1 MWGGGHSRKDCTM
14 DHSNHSGNPKHT
26 EGQPPDSTVA
36 VIEEVEIDI
45 EIEDR
50 EEPMG
55 FSVVVDERFH
65 ETVRARIEATEE
77 MHLFEHGHDK
87 PLPCP
92 PHGRKA
98 IRLVGHR
105 CPIVTLEV
113 RYEHRTIE
121 HRFAP
126 SETVFKALQW
136 AVGKKGFNLDPVAAA
151 KANLILP
158 GADAPLPREAAL
170 GKFVKHGHCTL
181 VVDLTLK
188 DFSNG

>member
-1 MWGGGHSRKDCTM
+1 MEHYNQTE
-14 DHSNHSGNPKHT
+14 NPKPV
-26 EGQPPDSTVA
+26 EDQPPDSGAAVVA
-36 VIEEVEIDI
+36 VVEIDVEI

-55 FSVVVDERFH
+55 FSVIVDERFH
-65 ETVRARIEATEE
+65 ETVRARIGVTEE
-77 MHLFEHGHDK
+77 MLHLFEHGDDK
-87 PLPCP
+87 PLPST

-105 CPIVTLEV
+105 CPIIALQV

-121 HRFAP
+121 HRFVP

-136 AVGKKGFNLDPVAAA
+136 AVSKKGFGLDPVAAA

-158 GADAPLPREAAL
+158 GADTPLPREAAL

>member
-1 MWGGGHSRKDCTM
+1 M
-14 DHSNHSGNPKHT
+14 DHSNYPENPKRT
-26 EGQPPDSTVA
+26 EGKPPDSTVA
-36 VIEEVEIDI
+36 VLEVVEIDL

-50 EEPMG
+50 EELMG

-65 ETVRARIEATEE
+65 ETLRARIGVSEE
-77 MHLFEHGHDK
+77 MHLFEHGHDQ
-87 PLPCP
+87 PLSCP

-105 CPIVTLEV
+105 CPVVMLEV

>member
-1 MWGGGHSRKDCTM
+1 MEHG
-14 DHSNHSGNPKHT
+14 NQSGNPRQV
-26 EGQPPDSTVA
+26 EGQPPDSVLE
-36 VIEEVEIDI
+36 VIEILEIDVEI

-50 EEPMG
+50 EETMV

-65 ETVRARIEATEE
+65 ETVRARIGVTEDV
-77 MHLFEHGHDK
+77 HLFEHGHDK

-105 CPIVTLEV
+105 CPVVTLQV

-121 HRFAP
+121 HHFAP

-136 AVGKKGFNLDPVAAA
+136 AVGKKGFGLDPVAAA

-158 GADAPLPREAAL
+158 GAEAPLPREDAL

>member
-1 MWGGGHSRKDCTM
+1 MEDYKHSENR
-14 DHSNHSGNPKHT
+14 NHV
-26 EGQPPDSTVA
+26 EGTSPDSV
-36 VIEEVEIDI
+36 VEVLEVMEIDMEI

-50 EEPMG
+50 EEAMS
-55 FSVVVDERFH
+55 FTIALDEHFH
-65 ETVRARIEATEE
+65 ETVRARIGVTEE

-87 PLPCP
+87 PLPSA

-105 CPIVTLEV
+105 CPVVTLQV
-113 RYEHRTIE
+113 RYEHHTIE

-136 AVGKKGFNLDPVAAA
+136 AVGKKGFGLDPVAAA

-158 GADAPLPREAAL
+158 DADAPLPREDAL
-170 GKFVKHGHCTL
+170 GKFVKHSHCTL

>member
-1 MWGGGHSRKDCTM
+1 ME
-14 DHSNHSGNPKHT
+14 NHNQNENVKHG
-26 EGQPPDSTVA
+26 EGQPPDSDA
-36 VIEEVEIDI
+36 VVVEVLEIDIEI

-50 EEPMG
+50 EEPIG
-55 FSVVVDERFH
+55 LSVVVDERFH
-65 ETVRARIEATEE
+65 ETVRARIGVTEE

-87 PLPCP
+87 PLPCL
-92 PHGRKA
+92 PHGRKV

-105 CPIVTLEV
+105 CPVVTLQA
-113 RYEHRTIE
+113 RYDHRTIE

-126 SETVFKALQW
+126 SETVFKGLQW
-136 AVGKKGFNLDPVAAA
+136 AVSKQGFGLDPVAAA

-170 GKFVKHGHCTL
+170 GKFVKHSHCTL

>member
-1 MWGGGHSRKDCTM
+1 MEN
-14 DHSNHSGNPKHT
+14 SNDSGNPKHT
-26 EGQPPDSTVA
+26 EGRPPDSTAEVLE
-36 VIEEVEIDI
+36 VVEIEI
-45 EIEDR
+45 EIEDH

-55 FSVVVDERFH
+55 FALVMDEHFH
-65 ETVRARIEATEE
+65 QTVRAHIEASED
-77 MHLFEHGHDK
+77 MHLFEHGHEE

-126 SETVFKALQW
+126 SVTAFKALQW
-136 AVGKKGFNLDPVAAA
+136 AVGKKGFYLDPVAAA

-170 GKFVKHGHCTL
+170 GKFVKYGHCTL
-181 VVDLTLK
+181 IVDLTFK

>member
-1 MWGGGHSRKDCTM
+1 MEH
-14 DHSNHSGNPKHT
+14 GNPRENPKRA
-26 EGQPPDSTVA
+26 ESQPPDSSA
-36 VIEEVEIDI
+36 VLVEVLEIDIEI

-55 FSVVVDERFH
+55 FSMVVDERFH
-65 ETVRARIEATEE
+65 ETVRARIGFNEE

-92 PHGRKA
+92 PHGRKV

-105 CPIVTLEV
+105 CPVVTVQV

-121 HRFAP
+121 QRFVP

-136 AVGKKGFNLDPVAAA
+136 AVSKKGFGLDPVAAA

>member
-1 MWGGGHSRKDCTM
+1 MEHG
-14 DHSNHSGNPKHT
+14 NHPESPKHA
-26 EGQPPDSTVA
+26 ESQPPDSSA
-36 VIEEVEIDI
+36 VLVEVREIDIEI

-65 ETVRARIEATEE
+65 ETVRTFIGVTEE

-105 CPIVTLEV
+105 CPVVTLQV

-121 HRFAP
+121 HPFVP

-136 AVGKKGFNLDPVAAA
+136 AVSRKGFGLDPVAAA

-158 GADAPLPREAAL
+158 AADTPLPREAAL

>member
-1 MWGGGHSRKDCTM
+1 MEDN
-14 DHSNHSGNPKHT
+14 NHSGNPGHT
-26 EGQPPDSTVA
+26 GGEPPDPV
-36 VIEEVEIDI
+36 VDVLEEVEIDI

-50 EEPMG
+50 EESMG
-55 FSVVVDERFH
+55 FSVVVNERFH
-65 ETVRARIEATEE
+65 ENVRARIGMSEE
-77 MHLFEHGHDK
+77 MHLFEHGHDQ
-87 PLPCP
+87 PLLCP
-92 PHGRKA
+92 PPGRKA

-105 CPIVTLEV
+105 CPVVTLEV

-158 GADAPLPREAAL
+158 GADAPLPRESAL
-170 GKFVKHGHCTL
+170 GKFVKHGHCAL

>member
-1 MWGGGHSRKDCTM
+1 MWGGGHSRKDIIM
-14 DHSNHSGNPKHT
+14 EQSNQSGSPNHT
-26 EGQPPDSTVA
+26 EGQPSDSTLAIFEV
-36 VIEEVEIDI
+36 VEIDIEI

-55 FSVVVDERFH
+55 FSVVVDERFQ
-65 ETVRARIEATEE
+65 ETIRARIEATEE

-105 CPIVTLEV
+105 CPVVTLEV

-126 SETVFKALQW
+126 SETVFKA
-136 AVGKKGFNLDPVAAA
+136 
-151 KANLILP
+151 
-158 GADAPLPREAAL
+158 RSES
-170 GKFVKHGHCTL
+170 
-181 VVDLTLK
+181 VV
-188 DFSNG
+188 

>member
-1 MWGGGHSRKDCTM
+1 MGN
-14 DHSNHSGNPKHT
+14 SNHPGNLKHP
-26 EGQPPDSTVA
+26 EGQPPDSTVE
-36 VIEEVEIDI
+36 VLEVVEIDVEI

-65 ETVRARIEATEE
+65 ETVRAHIEATEE
-77 MHLFEHGHDK
+77 MQLFEHGHDK

-170 GKFVKHGHCTL
+170 GKFVKHGHCAL

>member
-1 MWGGGHSRKDCTM
+1 MDDLNHKEKDQ
-14 DHSNHSGNPKHT
+14 PQ
-26 EGQPPDSTVA
+26 EQRPPDFGAGA
-36 VIEEVEIDI
+36 VEVLEIDVEI
-45 EIEDR
+45 EIEER

-55 FSVVVDERFH
+55 FAIVVDDRFR
-65 ETVRARIEATEE
+65 ETVRTRIGATEE
-77 MHLFEHGHDK
+77 MHLFEHGHDE

-105 CPIVTLEV
+105 CRLVTLQV

-121 HRFAP
+121 HTFAP
-126 SETVFKALQW
+126 AATVFKGLQW
-136 AVGKKGFNLDPVAAA
+136 AVSKKGFGLDPVAAA

-158 GADAPLPREAAL
+158 NADAPLPREDAL
-170 GKFVKHGHCTL
+170 GKFVKHSHCTL

>member
-1 MWGGGHSRKDCTM
+1 MENNNQPENPSHM
-14 DHSNHSGNPKHT
+14 DGR
-26 EGQPPDSTVA
+26 PPDPAT
-36 VIEEVEIDI
+36 EVSEVLEIDVEI

-50 EEPMG
+50 DEAVC
-55 FSVVVDERFH
+55 FSIAVDERFH
-65 ETVRARIEATEE
+65 ETVRARIGVTEE
-77 MHLFEHGHDK
+77 MHLFEHGHEK
-87 PLPCP
+87 HLPHP

-98 IRLVGHR
+98 IRMVGHR
-105 CPIVTLEV
+105 CAVITLKV
-113 RYEHRTIE
+113 RYEHREVE
-121 HRFAP
+121 HHFAP

-136 AVGKKGFNLDPVAAA
+136 AVGKKGFGLDPVAAA

-158 GADAPLPREAAL
+158 GADAPLPREDAL

>member
-1 MWGGGHSRKDCTM
+1 MEDLNQKEKMEPH
-14 DHSNHSGNPKHT
+14 
-26 EGQPPDSTVA
+26 EGRPPDSGVGVA
-36 VIEEVEIDI
+36 EVLEIDVEI
-45 EIEDR
+45 EVEDR

-55 FSVVVDERFH
+55 FAIVIDERFH
-65 ETVRARIEATEE
+65 ETVRTRIGAAED
-77 MHLFEHGHDK
+77 MHLFEHGHDE
-87 PLPCP
+87 PLPHP

-105 CPIVTLEV
+105 CRIVTLQV

-121 HRFAP
+121 HQFAP
-126 SETVFKALQW
+126 AATVFKGLQW
-136 AVGKKGFNLDPVAAA
+136 AVSKKGFGLDPVAAA

-170 GKFVKHGHCTL
+170 GKFVKPGHCTL

>member
-1 MWGGGHSRKDCTM
+1 MEHG
-14 DHSNHSGNPKHT
+14 NHSENPKLT
-26 EGQPPDSTVA
+26 EGQPPDSGV
-36 VIEEVEIDI
+36 EVLELLEIDI
-45 EIEDR
+45 EIEIEDR
-50 EEPMG
+50 AEPVG
-55 FSVVVDERFH
+55 FSIVIDERFH
-65 ETVRARIEATEE
+65 ETVRARIGVTEE
-77 MHLFEHGHDK
+77 MHLFEHGHDQ

-98 IRLVGHR
+98 IRLIGHR
-105 CPIVTLEV
+105 CPVVTLQV

-121 HRFAP
+121 NRFAP

-136 AVGKKGFNLDPVAAA
+136 AVGKKGFGLDPVAAA

-158 GADAPLPREAAL
+158 GADAPLPREDAL

>member
-1 MWGGGHSRKDCTM
+1 MEINNLTE
-14 DHSNHSGNPKHT
+14 NHRHD
-26 EGQPPDSTVA
+26 EGRPPDLA
-36 VIEEVEIDI
+36 VEVPEIEIEI

-50 EEPMG
+50 EEAVA
-55 FSVVVDERFH
+55 FSIVVDERFH
-65 ETVRARIEATEE
+65 ETVRARIGMTEE

-87 PLPCP
+87 PLPHP
-92 PHGRKA
+92 PYGRKA

-105 CPIVTLEV
+105 CPVVTLKV

-121 HRFAP
+121 DRFAP

-136 AVGKKGFNLDPVAAA
+136 AVGKKGFGLDPVAAA
-151 KANLILP
+151 KANFILP
-158 GADAPLPREAAL
+158 GADAPLPREDVL

-181 VVDLTLK
+181 VVDLTLN

>member
-1 MWGGGHSRKDCTM
+1 ME
-14 DHSNHSGNPKHT
+14 NHNQNENVKRG
-26 EGQPPDSTVA
+26 EGQPPDSDAVVA
-36 VIEEVEIDI
+36 EALEIDIEI

-50 EEPMG
+50 EEPIG
-55 FSVVVDERFH
+55 LSIVVDERFH
-65 ETVRARIEATEE
+65 ESVRARIGVTEE

-105 CPIVTLEV
+105 CPVVTLQV
-113 RYEHRTIE
+113 RYDHRTIE

-126 SETVFKALQW
+126 SETVFKGLQW
-136 AVGKKGFNLDPVAAA
+136 AVSKQGFGLDPVAAA

-158 GADAPLPREAAL
+158 GADAPLPRDAAL

>member
-1 MWGGGHSRKDCTM
+1 MEHN
-14 DHSNHSGNPKHT
+14 NHSGNPKHT
-26 EGQPPDSTVA
+26 GDEPPDSTVA
-36 VIEEVEIDI
+36 VLEVVEIDI
-45 EIEDR
+45 EIEVEDR

-65 ETVRARIEATEE
+65 ETVRARIGVTEE
-77 MHLFEHGHDK
+77 MHLFEHGHDQ
-87 PLPCP
+87 PLLCP
-92 PHGRKA
+92 PAGRRA

-105 CPIVTLEV
+105 CPVVTLEV
-113 RYEHRTIE
+113 RYEHRTIG

-136 AVGKKGFNLDPVAAA
+136 AAGKKGFNLDPVAAA

-158 GADAPLPREAAL
+158 GAEAPLPREAAL